1 MSHHTEGLL
10 MIRGIKLLVAL
21 IFIGTFATT
30 QASILDS
37 VRPYQSSEQKPQD
50 FQSLEKH
57 MKERIKTYR
66 QLGMPD
72 EMINDEIEKFERFK
86 QIYLLAEIESLTS
99 QDGEIKL
106 PSKSIGQEHFGSIDR
121 RIKR

>member
-10 MIRGIKLLVAL
+10 MIRAIKLLVAL
-21 IFIGTFATT
+21 ISIGTFATT

-37 VRPYQSSEQKPQD
+37 VRPYESSEQKPQD

-66 QLGMPD
+66 QSGMPD
-72 EMINDEIEKFERFK
+72 EMINGEIEKFERFK
-86 QIYLLAEIESLTS
+86 EIYLLAEIESLIS
-99 QDGEIKL
+99 QDGEIIL
-106 PSKSIGQEHFGSIDR
+106 PSKSIREYHFDLTDR
-121 RIKR
+121 RIK

>member
-1 MSHHTEGLL
+1 MT
-10 MIRGIKLLVAL
+10 RGIKFLVAL

>member
-1 MSHHTEGLL
+1 

-37 VRPYQSSEQKPQD
+37 IRPYESSEQKPQD

-72 EMINDEIEKFERFK
+72 EMINDEMEKFERFK
-86 QIYLLAEIESLTS
+86 QKYLLEEIESLTS
-99 QDGEIKL
+99 QDGQIKL
-106 PSKSIGQEHFGSIDR
+106 PSRSIRQENFGSIDR
-121 RIKR
+121 RIK